1 MIAGCSQEVTDMQQE
16 QIPIY
21 EKNTQTPLP
30 KATHASQNS
39 YEDIEN
45 KIYGWGFVRKKGSPP
60 QVTLEE
66 QERLQ
71 KYDAFYIGNGE
82 EKKIYLTFDE
92 GYENGFTDDILDV
105 LRDNGVKAAFFVTMP
120 YLEGEQALVG
130 RMIDEGHIVGNHTVH
145 HPNLSKCSVEEVK
158 SELNALNEKSIEL
171 YGYEMKYMRPP
182 EGAYSERTLA
192 VAQDLGYKTI
202 FWSHA
207 YKDWDVNVQ
216 KGADYAISQV
226 VPYFHNGEIL
236 LLHAVSK
243 DNADSLDSIIKQAKK
258 QGYTFESL
266 DNLQNEQIN
275 YELNMNNL

>member
-1 MIAGCSQEVTDMQQE
+1 MIAGCSHQAIVEEHSQM
-16 QIPIY
+16 PIY
-21 EKNTQTPLP
+21 EENAQTPLP
-30 KATHASQNS
+30 KATHAPRNS
-39 YEDIEN
+39 YDDIAN
-45 KIYGWGFVRKKGSPP
+45 KSYGWGFVRKKGSPP

-71 KYDAFYIGNGE
+71 KYDAFYIGNSE

-145 HPNLSKCSVEEVK
+145 HPNLSKCSVEEIK
-158 SELNALNEKSIEL
+158 SELNALNEKSVEL

-216 KGADYAISQV
+216 KGVDYAISQV

-243 DNADSLDSIIKQAKK
+243 DNANSLDSIIKQAKE
-258 QGYTFESL
+258 QGYVFESL
-266 DNLQNEQIN
+266 DNLQNKQIN
-275 YELNMNNL
+275 YEINMNNL